1 MKYRLRFKVNTFTY
15 KVLNGLAPAYMS
27 DIVQKDRGFKMAGID
42 VALVKGCKIT
52 NVFAPITCACTH
64 KVVC

>member
-1 MKYRLRFKVNTFTY
+1 
-15 KVLNGLAPAYMS
+15 
-27 DIVQKDRGFKMAGID
+27 MAGIG

-52 NVFAPITCACTH
+52 NVFAPITCACTY